1 MKKDSNL
8 LPTQDALLQ
17 RLQHNACYSQ
27 QMVMVVGKQG
37 AGKTQIATS
46 LVSDTETFNTAWLTC
61 AKHTDSGEIRR
72 KVVFQLFSD
81 PIFDQ
86 DESLT
91 DIFIRLAAG
100 VKQHLHIVIDDAH
113 HMPLALWAEFMVLS
127 QMKCHGYRIAITTF
141 VSPQFKREFFGELS
155 AKQRSLVLPI
165 SVPALSLT
173 EREQLYVQLINQ
185 SGVNPFLAIDV
196 IKERLATLSGTP
208 KDVIELSKLA
218 IKPEIIA
225 AAKPKWPVIVSGSVA
240 SILICSI
247 AVALLFSESSEVV
260 AETSPAELV
269 TDTVLVQSVVVND
282 KETDDN
288 VSTIAEPSIS
298 LASQSNITEANAI
311 VKKQPFID
319 DTEVVAELAL
329 AQDLAELK
337 PSEFADVTPDEQAA
351 VEISSIATDSV
362 LTANR
367 TAELVADNAVS
378 VETKSEV
385 DVIKVDEAAISASTA
400 ANAMAQAEVLTDDD
414 APTQDKAPIKEASD
428 TLLSSSSPQSDGTDT
443 AATKL
448 ASNEEP
454 QAPTEAKIAAIE
466 PEAVEDI
473 MPELAALQCQLQNRQ
488 GYTTQLGTVKRQKT
502 LAKFIAELDMQ
513 DNICFARQ
521 KQWLIVFAGDYQ
533 DKQLALTAAK
543 EMESKYRLKQVFVRT
558 WTSLARYQAKH
569 VG

>member
-1 MKKDSNL
+1 
-8 LPTQDALLQ
+8 
-17 RLQHNACYSQ
+17 
-27 QMVMVVGKQG
+27 MVVGKQG

-127 QMKCHGYRIAITTF
+127 QMKCHGYRIALTTF
-141 VSPQFKREFFGELS
+141 VSPHFKREFFGELS

-165 SVPALSLT
+165 SVPALSLA

-225 AAKPKWPVIVSGSVA
+225 AAKPKWPVIISGSVA
-240 SILICSI
+240 SILICAI

-269 TDTVLVQSVVVND
+269 TDAGLVQTAVIND
-282 KETDDN
+282 KETNDK

-298 LASQSNITEANAI
+298 LANQSNITEANAI
-311 VKKQPFID
+311 VKKQPLAD
-319 DTEVVAELAL
+319 DAEVVAELAL
-329 AQDLAELK
+329 AQDLAALK
-337 PSEFADVTPDEQAA
+337 PSEFADVMPDEQAR
-351 VEISSIATDSV
+351 VEIASVATESVGMANKSTDDKVASVAIESKADVKVEEAITASSAT
-362 LTANR
+362 
-367 TAELVADNAVS
+367 
-378 VETKSEV
+378 
-385 DVIKVDEAAISASTA
+385 ST
-400 ANAMAQAEVLTDDD
+400 MIQAEVQTDDE
-414 APTQDKAPIKEASD
+414 ALTQNKAPIKEAAD
-428 TLLSSSSPQSDGTDT
+428 TLLSSSSSQRDDPDKAT
-443 AATKL
+443 TKL

-533 DKQLALTAAK
+533 DKQVALTAAK

-569 VG
+569 AS